1 MINDRKT
8 FKWLKMTRSTNEGGS
23 WTDPKR
29 LTWWAKLALGGQK
42 APHLVGKAPHL
53 VGKAPHLVGK
63 APHLVGKN
71 GRAPKPPQK
80 KAKTYLRSFITFERL
95 TSERF

>member
-1 MINDRKT
+1 MERDVSARLDK
-8 FKWLKMTRSTNEGGS
+8 
-23 WTDPKR
+23 KR
-29 LTWWAKLALGGQK
+29 LTWWAK

-71 GRAPKPPQK
+71 APLRPPLGIQ
-80 KAKTYLRSFITFERL
+80 TG
-95 TSERF
+95 